1 MYSLIS
7 QLNST
12 QQTRFVQIA
21 RALNTWAALVP
32 GGLIESQVRG
42 QPYVG
47 FNALVLGQTERDE
60 LAHLTHV
67 FGQVWFKAL
76 AAIVSDPTSDL
87 TLLGWPTALN
97 FPLRSEPPNRWLT
110 ALGRFDFALDPDG
123 HWQLLEFNSDTPSGA
138 QEASLI
144 EARSFGLLS
153 RFSRNYHLAR
163 LKPNIG
169 LAMAQALLDEA
180 NFVPVPFEIEAA
192 PAASPTRPPII
203 GFLARGRHLTDLAQV
218 LYYTQALHELDPTLQ
233 CIVGDPLNLA
243 LVNNR
248 PLLLGQPIDALYRL
262 FPIEDFWRDPIFAA
276 YTQANLNGSFKC
288 LNNLR
293 GFLAQS
299 KAILAWVWRERENT
313 ELFDATERTVI
324 ASHLPP
330 TYVIKDF
337 ASEPSPHYVVK
348 EIFGREGIG
357 VWDSANLDATQWQ
370 TFRQNGNYIVQGK
383 INIAPLPHY
392 WLDAQN
398 QLQSGLVTPC
408 VGSFLIGGE
417 WGGCYSR
424 VGKPITDSSA
434 QFVPT
439 LLDRSA
445 PT

>member
-7 QLNST
+7 HLNSR
-12 QQTRFVQIA
+12 QQTRFANIA
-21 RALNTWAALVP
+21 RTLNTWAALIP

-47 FNALVLGQTERDE
+47 FNALVLNQTERDE
-60 LAHLTHV
+60 LAQLTYI
-67 FGQVWFKAL
+67 FGQVWLKAL
-76 AAIVSDPTSDL
+76 TAIVSDSTSDL
-87 TLLGWPTALN
+87 SLLGWPTALD

-110 ALGRFDFALDPDG
+110 ALGRFDFALDPDN

-144 EARSFGLLS
+144 EARSLPLLT
-153 RFSRNYHLAR
+153 RFCRNYQLAR
-163 LKPNIG
+163 LNPSIG
-169 LAMAQALLDEA
+169 TAMAQALLDEA
-180 NFVPVPFEIEAA
+180 NFAPVPFEIESVSAE
-192 PAASPTRPPII
+192 SPTRQPVI

-218 LYYTQALHELDPTLQ
+218 LYYTQALRDLNPTLN
-233 CIVGDPLNLA
+233 CVVGDPLNLA

-248 PLLLGQPIDALYRL
+248 PLLLGQPLDALYRL

-299 KAILAWVWRERENT
+299 KAILAWIWRERENAS
-313 ELFDATERTVI
+313 LFDATERAVI
-324 ASHLPP
+324 AAHLPP
-330 TYVIKDF
+330 TYFIKDF
-337 ASEPSPHYVVK
+337 ESEPGQGYIIK
-348 EIFGREGIG
+348 EFFGREGVG
-357 VWDSANLDATQWQ
+357 VWDGANLDATQWQ
-370 TFRQNGNYIVQGK
+370 SFQQNGNYIVQSK
-383 INIAPLPHY
+383 VNITPLPHF
-392 WLDAQN
+392 WLNARN

-424 VGKPITDSSA
+424 VGKPITDALA

-439 LLDRSA
+439 LLDT
-445 PT
+445 PH